1 MAGSSRPIYDFL
13 REHRGGKTADELAD
27 ALQELVAA
35 VVAEGKGG
43 TLTLKISVKP
53 SGKTGGLEVSDDIKL
68 SPPREV
74 KSASI
79 FFASPENNL
88 VRQDPR
94 QSVMELREIGP
105 SVAHVG
111 VA

>member
-1 MAGSSRPIYDFL
+1 MTSRPFNDFL
-13 REHRGGKTADELAD
+13 REHRGGVSHDELSD
-27 ALQELVAA
+27 ALQELVAG

-43 TLTLKISVKP
+43 TLTFKISVKP
-53 SGKTGGLEVSDDIKL
+53 AGKTGGLEVTDEIKV
-68 SPPREV
+68 SPPKET
-74 KSASI
+74 KSATI

-94 QSVMELREIGP
+94 QASLELREIKP
-105 SVAHVG
+105 ALAHQG